1 MRRMYYMDVI
11 SAGGNLWT
19 LWILF
24 IKTCLHLCWFWNP
37 PLCLAFAGW
46 NATRWQIRRETT
58 EGRMLCSMAKIGLW
72 EDTVYFQPSQTGT
85 KLQKEQT
92 TKTYKSHQFA
102 HQFGAGQHV
111 LIMYHEN
118 RLWKATSF
126 GKKSQKLCCWCLVHS
141 NSVPPARSPSLAG
154 AYTTWTNQGTLFV
167 LVWCLFVGSQGS
179 CSCQKWDMQTPMVLL
194 YWCIKVLGF
203 LLCVI

>member
-1 MRRMYYMDVI
+1 MNSVNFIHKNLLAPLLILKPATVSCFRRLKCHKMTDQARDYGRADAVFNGKNWALGRYSVF
-11 SAGGNLWT
+11 SAFTN
-19 LWILF
+19 
-24 IKTCLHLCWFWNP
+24 C
-37 PLCLAFAGW
+37 
-46 NATRWQIRRETT
+46 
-58 EGRMLCSMAKIGLW
+58 
-72 EDTVYFQPSQTGT
+72 T

-167 LVWCLFVGSQGS
+167 LV
-179 CSCQKWDMQTPMVLL
+179 
-194 YWCIKVLGF
+194 
-203 LLCVI
+203 